1 MSQVT
6 PTGPQD
12 AAAAAVA
19 SATGESVATAEVAQA
34 AKKTNLREYGIV
46 GALIAIVILFQLLT
60 GGKLLMPDNV
70 ASLFQ
75 QNAYVMI
82 LAIGMVMVIIAG

>member
-1 MSQVT
+1 M
-6 PTGPQD
+6 
-12 AAAAAVA
+12 
-19 SATGESVATAEVAQA
+19 AQA

-82 LAIGMVMVIIAG
+82 LAIGMVTVSYTHLDVYKRQAPGRRRGR